1 MSIGILILRLV
12 VGLTQAEHG
21 AQKLFGWF
29 GGYGLTGTGGFLEQL
44 GFVPG
49 RRAALFA
56 GLAETGAGLLLAL
69 GLATPVAAAV
79 ALSVMVVASVSAH
92 APKGF
97 FVHNGGYEYT
107 LILGIAALSLAFTG
121 PGPLSLDAVQRA
133 SPRLAALWAERI
145 FCTPPRRPISE
156 RMASWLRGAQ
166 RFTVVVGGRRVA
178 AWSWGDKGPGVLLVH
193 GWGSRGARFVDL
205 GNA

>member
-1 MSIGILILRLV
+1 MSIGTLILRLV
-12 VGLTQAEHG
+12 IGLTLAAHG
-21 AQKLFGWF
+21 TQKLFGWF

-49 RRAALFA
+49 RRHALLA

-79 ALSVMVVASVSAH
+79 ALAVMVVAGVSAH

-107 LILGIAALSLAFTG
+107 LILGIAALSIAFTG
-121 PGPLSLDAVQRA
+121 PGPLALDGVLGVSDGGAGWG
-133 SPRLAALWAERI
+133 LAALAVGL
-145 FCTPPRRPISE
+145 
-156 RMASWLRGAQ
+156 AGAGLQ
-166 RFTVVVGGRRVA
+166 LARRRVPEP
-178 AWSWGDKGPGVLLVH
+178 SSV
-193 GWGSRGARFVDL
+193 SARTD
-205 GNA
+205 

>member
-12 VGLTQAEHG
+12 VGLTLAAHG

-49 RRAALFA
+49 RRAALAA

-79 ALSVMVVASVSAH
+79 ALSVMVVAGVSAH

-97 FVHNGGYEYT
+97 FAHNGGYEYT
-107 LILGIAALSLAFTG
+107 LILGIAALSVAFTG
-121 PGPLSLDAVQRA
+121 PGALSLDAVLGVRDA
-133 SPRLAALWAERI
+133 GAGWGLAALVVALAGAGLRLA
-145 FCTPPRRPISE
+145 RRRFPAPSTVSPGE
-156 RMASWLRGAQ
+156 SVRGE
-166 RFTVVVGGRRVA
+166 TV
-178 AWSWGDKGPGVLLVH
+178 
-193 GWGSRGARFVDL
+193 ARD
-205 GNA
+205 

>member
-12 VGLTQAEHG
+12 VGLTLAAHG

-49 RRAALFA
+49 RRAALAA

-79 ALSVMVVASVSAH
+79 ALSVMVVAGVSAH

-97 FVHNGGYEYT
+97 FAHNGGYEYT
-107 LILGIAALSLAFTG
+107 LILGIAALSVAFTG
-121 PGPLSLDAVQRA
+121 PGALSLDAVLGVRDA
-133 SPRLAALWAERI
+133 GAGWGLGALVVALAGAGLRLA
-145 FCTPPRRPISE
+145 RRQLPAPSTVSPGE
-156 RMASWLRGAQ
+156 TVRGE
-166 RFTVVVGGRRVA
+166 TVA
-178 AWSWGDKGPGVLLVH
+178 GD
-193 GWGSRGARFVDL
+193 
-205 GNA
+205 